1 MKRFFL
7 FLATLIPMVAGAGPR
22 AWVAVG
28 DSITKGWDQVTTPY
42 PVRLAALRGH
52 PVDDMG
58 IGGDVAANIY
68 SRWQRY
74 AKPYPYAGV
83 IIEECINDLNGGA
96 SGATCWAT
104 TQAFAEE
111 ARTAGFR
118 VVLCTVF
125 PVGNYGLWSAPKEV
139 ERDAY
144 NTSARAY
151 AAAHPGTVLLLDGDT
166 VLSDDGEA
174 IKASYDYGDGLH
186 LNDTGAAALAAAIS
200 ALISGS

>member
-7 FLATLIPMVAGAGPR
+7 FLAAIIPMVAGAGPR

-68 SRWQRY
+68 ARWQRY
-74 AKPYPYAGV
+74 AKPYQYAGV

-96 SGATCWAT
+96 RHCPPPQPNPPDRRSNAHRSLPAVPRAHGQGDRHTSGTSSAGARSNRASGTAPSGSALA
-104 TQAFAEE
+104 QPHVGRVPAE
-111 ARTAGFR
+111 AGR
-118 VVLCTVF
+118 RRR
-125 PVGNYGLWSAPKEV
+125 NYG
-139 ERDAY
+139 
-144 NTSARAY
+144 ARS
-151 AAAHPGTVLLLDGDT
+151 TQRLL
-166 VLSDDGEA
+166 
-174 IKASYDYGDGLH
+174 H
-186 LNDTGAAALAAAIS
+186 
-200 ALISGS
+200 